1 MLPGA
6 DIIAQRIERAVS
18 QSSQEPLDASVV
30 EAIVDLSVE
39 RLGDTHLKVSLAALS
54 TLLSILSRAE
64 FAAQS
69 KSRLGAAVV
78 ALFGKLTDI
87 RPAVR
92 DQANAVLN
100 AVRATF
106 QPLDVVAAV

>member
-6 DIIAQRIERAVS
+6 DVIAQRIEWAVS
-18 QSSQEPLDASVV
+18 QSSQETLDATVV
-30 EAIVDLSVE
+30 EAVVDLSVE
-39 RLGDTHLKVSLAALS
+39 RLGDTRLKVALS

>member
-1 MLPGA
+1 
-6 DIIAQRIERAVS
+6 
-18 QSSQEPLDASVV
+18 
-30 EAIVDLSVE
+30 
-39 RLGDTHLKVSLAALS
+39 
-54 TLLSILSRAE
+54 
-64 FAAQS
+64 
-69 KSRLGAAVV
+69 V

-87 RPAVR
+87 RPAMR